1 MEYRQLPHG
10 LPQEKFSVLGIGMGG
25 IQNSSPAEIETVVR
39 KALDHGI
46 NFFDLGAGGAN
57 VYAPFGRA
65 IAGRR
70 NQVFFQLHFGAV
82 YNDKGE
88 YGWSRDLAKI
98 QQTFNW
104 ELMQLGTNYVDMG
117 FLHCV
122 DEKKDVED
130 LVESGVLDY
139 IRTLKKKGTVRHI
152 GFSSH
157 NPEVA
162 EMLLDTKLM
171 DMMMFSLNP
180 AYDLEKGDELGIGT
194 VSARRRLLERC
205 QAEGVGIS
213 VMKPFHG
220 GKLLS
225 SEMSPFRFQLTIPQ
239 LLQYAFDRPG
249 VLTVL
254 PGVRGL
260 ADLNLLLDAL
270 GATPQEK
277 DYSVIGSA
285 LPEHAVGSC
294 VYCAHCQPCPKG
306 IQIGLMNKYY
316 DLARG
321 GDVLAADH
329 YRKLE
334 VHAEAC
340 IRCGRCDSRCPFGV
354 KQSQRMQEIARYFGN
369 L

>member
-1 MEYRQLPHG
+1 
-10 LPQEKFSVLGIGMGG
+10 MGG

-46 NFFDLGAGGAN
+46 NFFDLCAGGAK

-104 ELMQLGTNYVDMG
+104 ELMRLGTNYVDMG

-122 DEKKDVED
+122 DEKKDVKD

-162 EMLLDTKLM
+162 ETPLDTKLM
-171 DMMMFSLNP
+171 GMMILAIGDHAEHRVAFG
-180 AYDLEKGDELGIGT
+180 AYSQRAGSI
-194 VSARRRLLERC
+194 
-205 QAEGVGIS
+205 
-213 VMKPFHG
+213 
-220 GKLLS
+220 
-225 SEMSPFRFQLTIPQ
+225 
-239 LLQYAFDRPG
+239 YA
-249 VLTVL
+249 
-254 PGVRGL
+254 
-260 ADLNLLLDAL
+260 
-270 GATPQEK
+270 
-277 DYSVIGSA
+277 
-285 LPEHAVGSC
+285 HAHIYPVGSRL
-294 VYCAHCQPCPKG
+294 H
-306 IQIGLMNKYY
+306 
-316 DLARG
+316 RG
-321 GDVLAADH
+321 GDASRFNHAGHRTRMNRLHCDLIHFVPDF
-329 YRKLE
+329 
-334 VHAEAC
+334 VHC
-340 IRCGRCDSRCPFGV
+340 RSPSR
-354 KQSQRMQEIARYFGN
+354 
-369 L
+369 